1 MSFPY
6 FGESHKKFPE
16 KFTGIRILALNTE
29 TFSYE
34 ILYFTAKTMPKI
46 EAKYYPGKYREYLAK
61 SEVTIY
67 IDGEKQCII
76 DFSNKCGGLLTYDP
90 EAGTNTC
97 LFYLHILDSLT
108 KYKNVEI
115 IYENYD
121 SHILRFYNKSNAV
134 ERIII
139 FRLKDYPVLDYA
151 DGYYKD
157 NIMYIEKRFA
167 NTGSLYKV
175 TSSGFRFISHDDLIL
190 PVDKMKDLIVEG
202 NLRSKGILH

>member
-76 DFSNKCGGLLTYDP
+76 DFSNERSYSRRKP
-90 EAGTNTC
+90 KKQRNTSIEVSNMIREI
-97 LFYLHILDSLT
+97 FSIV
-108 KYKNVEI
+108 KNSTL
-115 IYENYD
+115 N
-121 SHILRFYNKSNAV
+121 N
-134 ERIII
+134 
-139 FRLKDYPVLDYA
+139 
-151 DGYYKD
+151 
-157 NIMYIEKRFA
+157 
-167 NTGSLYKV
+167 
-175 TSSGFRFISHDDLIL
+175 
-190 PVDKMKDLIVEG
+190 
-202 NLRSKGILH
+202 NLV